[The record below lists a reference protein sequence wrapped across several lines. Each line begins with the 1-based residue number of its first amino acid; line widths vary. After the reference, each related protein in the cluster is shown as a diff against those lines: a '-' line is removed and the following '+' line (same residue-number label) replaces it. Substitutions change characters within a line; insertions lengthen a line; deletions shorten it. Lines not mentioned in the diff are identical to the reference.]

1 MNDYSFGVGREGAE
15 RLDLVNDVLGPYS
28 RSFLLNAGLREGIS
42 VLEVGC
48 GSGNMTVFLAE
59 QVGPQGRVIAVDSSP
74 QQIKIAGERCSR
86 AGHRNVSFVCAR
98 AEALDLP
105 GQRFDLACC
114 RLVLMHLREPGS
126 AVARMAGLLVP
137 GGTLA
142 CEEPTTSTLHTLP
155 RCEVFHRVNDLFLRA
170 GKMAGIDLD
179 IGDRLFPMIVEAGLR
194 PAIAHFVQPMVPIR
208 VAKALVLTGVR
219 EGLPAALRAGIVTR
233 ETADEILREI
243 ADLHEDD
250 SSYYAVPRYAQV
262 AGTRGTSSDA

>member
-15 RLDLVNDVLGPYS
+15 RLDLVNDVFGPHS
-28 RSFLLNAGLREGIS
+28 RRFLMNAGLREGIS

-48 GSGNMTVFLAE
+48 GSGNMTAFLAE
-59 QVGPQGRVIAVDSSP
+59 QVGPAGRVVAVDASP
-74 QQIKIAGERCSR
+74 QQIEIAGELCSN
-86 AGHRNVSFVCAR
+86 AGHRNVTFVCAR

-114 RLVLMHLREPGS
+114 RLVLMHLREPGPV
-126 AVARMAGLLVP
+126 VARMAGLLVA

-179 IGDRLFPMIVEAGLR
+179 VGDRLFPMIVEAGLR
-194 PAIAHFVQPMVPIR
+194 PTVAHFVQPMVPIR
-208 VAKALVLTGVR
+208 VAKALVLAGVR

-233 ETADEILREI
+233 EAADETLREI
-243 ADLHEDD
+243 ADLHEANTF
-250 SSYYAVPRYAQV
+250 YYAVPRYAQV
-262 AGTRGTSSDA
+262 AGTRAGPG